1 MSNKLSLMVNFVGVD
16 KMSGALKNIVGL
28 GKKGSQSLRSLA
40 GEARR
45 LQGEI
50 RDYDR
55 LMARTSGN
63 VNALWDSQK
72 RKMQELEQVQSRIA
86 RQQRLMAIEA
96 DKQAMLNR
104 ASDLKSSGQQNIVGG
119 AAMAAPLFLA
129 VKAGADFSSIMVD
142 IQQKAE
148 LSDKATDR
156 LRGNILASASA
167 AKLLPMEMASAVD
180 TLSGLGLLPQQAV
193 KAAEPM
199 GRFMTAFKVEGT
211 DAAASVYAGFA
222 NLNIP
227 LSRTGKLL
235 DMMAAGGNQGAF
247 EARDMATALPGLT
260 AQMKGLGQTGE
271 KSAAELIAMLEVVRR
286 GTGDSMSAATNAQN
300 LLAKLTAP
308 TTTRAFK
315 KNFGIDLP
323 AAIKAGAA
331 KGITPLQT
339 VIEMTKKA
347 TGGDLSK
354 LGYAFEDMQAQS
366 AIRQLMLDYKD
377 FINMRAEIAGSA
389 GTVDKAFDQRV
400 ANDQTVQIKE
410 LTGAISEMVLT
421 ASPLLIP
428 FLKQSTSLLKSGV
441 TAITSFAKAHPAAA
455 GLMMK
460 LYAAAA
466 VGKIAIGGLQ
476 FAFGS
481 ILGPGAKLFA
491 FLRKNTPVFGMLR
504 TAVIFLAKGFL
515 RAGLMMMANPI
526 VLLITA
532 IVVAV
537 GAAAYLIYTHW
548 DKIKAAFWGGVSWVK
563 ETLAGLP
570 DWLKSIG
577 KLMISGLLSSI
588 NPMALAWRLIKV
600 AKNGI
605 LSIMKVLDINS
616 PSRVFM
622 ALGNHVT
629 SGLER
634 GIDRGRDGPAR
645 ATRRMAAGVMAAGA
659 MTLSPVGASGR
670 PAQGAPASAAAT
682 GPITIHVHASP
693 GMDVKDLAR
702 EVRRELENAQARHGR
717 SSYSDNP

>member
-40 GEARR
+40 REARR

-86 RQQRLMAIEA
+86 RQQRLMAIDA

-104 ASDLKSSGQQNIVGG
+104 ASDLKSKGQQNIVGG
-119 AAMAAPLFLA
+119 AAMAAPLIYA
-129 VKAGADFSSIMVD
+129 TKAAADFSSGMVD

-148 LSDKATDR
+148 LSNAATDR
-156 LRGNILASASA
+156 MAGNIIRA
-167 AKLLPMEMASAVD
+167 AQAARQLPEDMRAGVD
-180 TLSGLGLLPQQAV
+180 VLSGFGLDPR
-193 KAAEPM
+193 KAAMMIAPI
-199 GRFMTAFKVEGT
+199 GRLGTAFKVDLSDG
-211 DAAASVYAGFA
+211 AAAAYA
-222 NLNIP
+222 NLNNLKVP
-227 LSRTGKLL
+227 VNQTARAL
-235 DMMAAGGNQGAF
+235 DVMAAAGNAGAF
-247 EARDMATALPGLT
+247 EVKDMARHFPGLT
-260 AQMKGLGQTGE
+260 AQMQALGQKGVPAVADL
-271 KSAAELIAMLEVVRR
+271 SAALQIARR
-286 GTGDSMSAATNAQN
+286 GAGDADKAANNIQN
-300 LLAKLTAP
+300 LLTKINAP
-308 TTTRAFK
+308 ATVRAFE

-323 AAIKAGAA
+323 AALQRAYAEGK
-331 KGITPLQT
+331 TPLEAIAELTQ
-339 VIEMTKKA
+339 KA
-347 TGGDLSK
+347 TGGDMAK

-366 AIRQLMLDYKD
+366 AVRSLIQDLDDYRK
-377 FINMRAEIAGSA
+377 MRASIARSS

-400 ANDQTVQIKE
+400 TRDATVNWRAF
-410 LTGAISEMVLT
+410 LGT
-421 ASPLLIP
+421 ASRVAIVLGTTLLP
-428 FLKQSTSLLKSGV
+428 VGTEVLGMVADGASRVADWAQANPELAATLTKGAAAL
-441 TAITSFAKAHPAAA
+441 ITFKVGLGAAQFALGSIMGPAANVIA
-455 GLMMK
+455 WTRK
-460 LYAAAA
+460 AAP
-466 VGKIAIGGLQ
+466 
-476 FAFGS
+476 AFG
-481 ILGPGAKLFA
+481 
-491 FLRKNTPVFGMLR
+491 VLR
-504 TAVIFLAKGFL
+504 TAVLFLGKGFL

-577 KLMISGLLSSI
+577 KLMMSGLLMAI
-588 NPMALAWRLIKV
+588 NPMALAAKLIDV

-605 LSIMKVLDINS
+605 TAFKAYLGIKS

-629 SGLER
+629 GGLER
-634 GIDRGRDGPAR
+634 GRRSTGGTDHGGHR
-645 ATRRMAAGVMAAGA
+645 AHQET
-659 MTLSPVGASGR
+659 
-670 PAQGAPASAAAT
+670 QAP
-682 GPITIHVHASP
+682 
-693 GMDVKDLAR
+693 
-702 EVRRELENAQARHGR
+702 
-717 SSYSDNP
+717 